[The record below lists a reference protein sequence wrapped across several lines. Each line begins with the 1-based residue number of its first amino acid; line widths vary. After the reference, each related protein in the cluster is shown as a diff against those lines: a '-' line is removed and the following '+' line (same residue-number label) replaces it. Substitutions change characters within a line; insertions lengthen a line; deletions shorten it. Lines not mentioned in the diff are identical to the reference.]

1 MKPKLGRIYT
11 VTNANPKW
19 GANAA
24 YKFLR
29 VRDSWGVEMELMFTD
44 RELLAAEKRAAKNPE
59 DKVRKIS
66 LKEWLKR

>member
-1 MKPKLGRIYT
+1 MKPKLGRVYK
-11 VTNANPKW
+11 VENANPKW

-44 RELLAAEKRAAKNPE
+44 RELLAAE
-59 DKVRKIS
+59 
-66 LKEWLKR
+66 

>member
-1 MKPKLGRIYT
+1 MKPKLGRMYKIE
-11 VTNANPKW
+11 NANPKW

-44 RELLAAEKRAAKNPE
+44 RELLAAEKRAGKNPE
-59 DKVRKIS
+59 DKVRKITF
-66 LKEWLKR
+66 KEWLKR